1 MFPNI
6 CHYWVPLSCGAMRHI
21 ESQGWKSQAQPG
33 ALCCFS
39 PHPLSGR
46 FSVLCS
52 TSLLS
57 SLWAPRLTLYAKLF
71 AFPNASSTSQP
82 GHYPSISRMNLLSLP
97 YLASLPGNNNI
108 SILSVPHG
116 WRPLCH
122 SFPVVLGDSSQVLS
136 VVSCCPSPQSP
147 PFLPPGAGACTILP
161 GLLRFPPTCPPCCQS
176 FSPSGSAYTP
186 LPDL

>member
-1 MFPNI
+1 M
-6 CHYWVPLSCGAMRHI
+6 
-21 ESQGWKSQAQPG
+21 
-33 ALCCFS
+33 
-39 PHPLSGR
+39 
-46 FSVLCS
+46 LCS

-136 VVSCCPSPQSP
+136 VVSCWPLTPEPSLPSPRGRCLYLFAWTPAVPSYLP
-147 PFLPPGAGACTILP
+147 SLLPVFLTFRFSLHTITGFIVLIMFIKIINEHRFNYVIFLLKSLRVFS
-161 GLLRFPPTCPPCCQS
+161 LLRN
-176 FSPSGSAYTP
+176 
-186 LPDL
+186 